1 MKQYGIPQQATPCHI
16 AAAGIEAAAAAR
28 AVALEAPRIE
38 GTAVSS
44 LVVLAAPGTT
54 SVFECERSSSAAAQ
68 RRTSNMRA

>member
-1 MKQYGIPQQATPCHI
+1 MVTLCGS
-16 AAAGIEAAAAAR
+16 AR

-54 SVFECERSSSAAAQ
+54 SVFECERSSSSGAVVCGAVVAHSGGGAGGAAQ